1 MVDRLKDKVAL
12 ITGGSRGQ
20 GAAEAE
26 LFAAEGARVIIADVL
41 DDDGAQTAAR
51 TGDVASY
58 HHLDVT
64 DEEAWH
70 ALVAEIVEQ
79 HGKLD
84 VLVNNAGIYRNAPIV
99 EMTEEMYRQV
109 IDINQIGVWL
119 GMKAVGPPMIAQESG
134 SVVNISSTAGF
145 RGGGGSIAYTASKFA
160 VRGMTK
166 VAAREWGRYNIR
178 VNSIHPGPI
187 DTMMLHQ
194 VPGFERDSEQFLRNT
209 PLRRAA
215 DPSEVAYLALYLA
228 SDESSFSRDRSSSLT
243 GAAWPRRAI
252 ALARSTTA
260 SALERSSRP
269 RTHRAAAGACDRQ

>member
-1 MVDRLKDKVAL
+1 MVDRLADKVAL
-12 ITGGSRGQ
+12 ITGGARGQ

-26 LFAAEGARVIIADVL
+26 LFAAEGAQVIIADVL
-41 DDDGAQTAAR
+41 DQDGEQTAAGI
-51 TGDVASY
+51 GDAAAY

-64 DEEAWH
+64 NEAAWH
-70 ALVAEIVEQ
+70 SLVAEIVEQ
-79 HGKLD
+79 HGRLD
-84 VLVNNAGIYRNAPIV
+84 VLVNNAGIYRNTAIT
-99 EMTEEMYRQV
+99 EMTEETYRQV

-119 GMKAVGPPMIAQESG
+119 GMKAVGPQMIAQQSG

-145 RGGGGSIAYTASKFA
+145 RGGPGSIAYTASKFA

-187 DTMMLHQ
+187 DTMMLQQ
-194 VPGFERDSEQFLRNT
+194 VPGFEADSERFLRNT

-228 SDESSFSRDRSSSLT
+228 SDESSFST
-243 GAAWPRRAI
+243 GAEFVVDGGG
-252 ALARSTTA
+252 LA
-260 SALERSSRP
+260 
-269 RTHRAAAGACDRQ
+269 